1 MTNYDVIVVGGG
13 HNGLICANYLAK
25 SGKKVLVLETRDAPG
40 GCAAT
45 SEIHPGFKVSSC
57 AQWLDLL
64 NPSVIQE
71 LNLKEHGLEFA
82 AENLITIGLN
92 SEGNHVFLSHDSVD
106 GKNISDEDKSAY
118 IDFKVKMLKYAK
130 LLNKVFE
137 SRAPKL
143 VEHNWTDRITLAK
156 LALGM
161 KLLGKEDMNDLM
173 RLILIN
179 IYDVM
184 EESFENPNLKAL
196 ISFDGVLGGY
206 MGPRSPNTVFNFLYK
221 LVGETY
227 GYRGSSQI
235 KGGMGALGEALAA
248 SAKDAGV
255 EIRLNSR
262 VAEINKTG
270 SRVSGVTLDDG
281 EIIHSNLIVSNAD
294 PFTTFNNLL
303 GLRNIEAGMAR
314 RVTQIRRKSGTA
326 KLHLALDTAP
336 NFSGLDSNQM
346 AQRLLIAP
354 DMNYIER
361 AFNAVKYS
369 EYSNNPAIDI
379 SISSLNDEGLA
390 PPGKHVLSAIV
401 QYAPYDPEGGWDAHR
416 DVFAKSIIDLIEQYA
431 PGISKSV
438 LSYQLVTPKDLESN
452 YGMTGGQWHHVE
464 MTLDQVLMMRPFPGA
479 SQYGVDVD
487 GLYLCGAGTHPGG
500 GLMGLAGKNAATEI
514 IKRGSEA

>member
-1 MTNYDVIVVGGG
+1 MTNYDVIIVGGG
-13 HNGLICANYLAK
+13 HNGLICANFLAK
-25 SGKKVLVLETRDAPG
+25 TGKSVLVLEAREAPG

-45 SEIHPGFKVSSC
+45 NEIHPGFNVSAC

-64 NPSVIQE
+64 NPSLIQE
-71 LNLKEHGLEFA
+71 LKLEKYGLQFAAKNLK
-82 AENLITIGLN
+82 TIGLN
-92 SEGNHVFLSHDSVD
+92 SDGNHVFLSHDSVD
-106 GKNISDEDKSAY
+106 GKNISDEDKTSY

-130 LLNKVFE
+130 LLKKVFE

-161 KLLGKEDMNDLM
+161 KFLGKEDMNDLM

-184 EESFENPNLKAL
+184 EESFENQNLKAL
-196 ISFDGVLGGY
+196 ISFDGVMGGY

-227 GYRGSSQI
+227 GYYGSSQI
-235 KGGMGALGEALAA
+235 KGGMGALGESLAA
-248 SAKDAGV
+248 AAKDAGV
-255 EIRLNSR
+255 EIRLGDR
-262 VAEINKTG
+262 VARINKTG

-281 EIIHSNLIVSNAD
+281 EVIYSAIIVSNAD
-294 PFTTFNNLL
+294 PFSTFNNLL

-336 NFSGLDSNQM
+336 NFLGLDSEQM
-346 AQRLLIAP
+346 GQRLVIAP

-361 AFNAVKYS
+361 AFNSVKYG
-369 EYSNNPAIDI
+369 EYSPTPAIDI
-379 SISSLNDEGLA
+379 SVSSLNDETLA
-390 PPGKHVLSAIV
+390 PSGKHVLSAIV
-401 QYAPYDPEGGWDAHR
+401 QYAPYEPDGGWDVHR
-416 DVFAKSIIDLIEQYA
+416 DIFAKNSIDLIEQYA
-431 PGISKSV
+431 PGIKDSI
-438 LSYQLVTPKDLESN
+438 LSHQLLTPKDLESI